1 MLGAIVFEA
10 RGFTIVIYNA
20 NTNCLCE
27 SIVCFREYSGLQ
39 KLFKCFTIIW
49 VTKALQM
56 FYYITICF
64 HIMPTGLDP
73 SNVLNLWSN
82 ILQSMM
88 KLQKYWVICENSGLH
103 FIVRWF
109 FRVTY
114 SSHMPYDCNGN
125 LIFPE
130 SYMFWIFLI

>member
-1 MLGAIVFEA
+1 MLGAIVFEV

-27 SIVCFREYSGLQ
+27 SIAYFREYSGLQ
-39 KLFKCFTIIW
+39 KLFKCFTIFW

-64 HIMPTGLDP
+64 HIMATGLDP

-114 SSHMPYDCNGN
+114 SSHMMIAMETWSFRKVICLG
-125 LIFPE
+125 F
-130 SYMFWIFLI
+130 F